1 MENRYQE
8 EERYYKIQKKV
19 IEIRKF
25 YEHLTVYVLCNAI
38 VIVVNLMTSPGF
50 LYFIFSLL
58 GWGIAIVLH
67 GLKAFDYAPFF
78 NKEWEDQKIKEFMDK
93 EKETKTTWQ

>member
-1 MENRYQE
+1 MENSYQE
-8 EERYYKIQKKV
+8 EERYYKAKKKV
-19 IEIRKF
+19 EEIKNF
-25 YEHLTVYVLCNAI
+25 YTHLTVYVLCNSI

-67 GLKAFDYAPFF
+67 GLKAFDYTPFF
-78 NKEWEDQKIKEFMDK
+78 NKEWEDQKIKEFIDK
-93 EKETKTTWQ
+93 EKPQKKTWQ